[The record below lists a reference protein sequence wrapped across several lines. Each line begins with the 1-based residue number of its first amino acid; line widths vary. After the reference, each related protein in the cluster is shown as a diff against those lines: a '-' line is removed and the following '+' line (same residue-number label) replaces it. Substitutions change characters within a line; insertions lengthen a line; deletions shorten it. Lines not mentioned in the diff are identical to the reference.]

1 MWLSILNTDI
11 ASKAKS
17 ISTWKKNCI
26 KGMIHFKFFYKAV
39 PFKNFI
45 VNSDMFMKM
54 SLEKYGQRALKNLPY
69 PRSEV

>member
-1 MWLSILNTDI
+1 MAFNIEHRYSEQ
-11 ASKAKS
+11 SK
-17 ISTWKKNCI
+17 IDFYMEKNCI